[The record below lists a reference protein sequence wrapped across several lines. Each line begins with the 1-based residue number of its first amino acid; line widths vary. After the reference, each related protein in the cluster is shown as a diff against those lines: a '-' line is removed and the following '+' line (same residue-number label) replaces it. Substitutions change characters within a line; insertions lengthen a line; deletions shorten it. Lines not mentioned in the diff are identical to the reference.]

1 MPPWPLHF
9 FSDSAEQIP
18 NDIDFARSFRHPA
31 SGVAP
36 PLSDSPPPG
45 HCLFFRCSPGPTNS
59 APGLS
64 AGLSAAPTARQSPLP
79 VLAPRS
85 ALKLLFSHTIRLS
98 RADRSCRNNNR
109 IAAATFPDCLDL
121 SPEGRSLLRAS
132 LARSVPVSKTSRPR
146 RGTGSRKVN
155 PDRPAQTASGTPH
168 AFLRLGPGGRR
179 CRPPVECKRCH
190 PCCSPAFWLFDHP
203 KLAAACPQERGLV
216 CNASGSLEFSRRIRP
231 RVPNLPFPQ
240 RRGSCSWRFE
250 NYPDLKRRVCPRIQ
264 APCRNSSARCSSPHK
279 DHPPE
284 WDCRLRCLV
293 PPRICREAPA
303 FARGRSPR

>member
-18 NDIDFARSFRHPA
+18 NDIDFARSFRHPV

-36 PLSDSPPPG
+36 PLSDSPPPER
-45 HCLFFRCSPGPTNS
+45 CLFFRCSPGPTNS

-79 VLAPRS
+79 ALALNP
-85 ALKLLFSHTIRLS
+85 AVKLLFSRTFRLS
-98 RADRSCRNNNR
+98 RVDRFCRNNNR
-109 IAAATFPDCLDL
+109 KAAATFPDCLDL

-146 RGTGSRKVN
+146 RGPGSRKMN
-155 PDRPAQTASGTPH
+155 PDRSAQTASGTPH
-168 AFLRLGPGGRR
+168 AFLHLGPGGRR
-179 CRPPVECKRCH
+179 CRPPVGCKRCLL
-190 PCCSPAFWLFDHP
+190 CCSPASWPSDRP
-203 KLAAACPQERGLV
+203 KLAAACLRGRALLYS
-216 CNASGSLEFSRRIRP
+216 ASRFPGLSPRNRRRAL
-231 RVPNLPFPQ
+231 NLPFPK
-240 RRGSCSWRFE
+240 RHGSCSWRSE
-250 NYPDLKRRVCPRIQ
+250 DYPGPARRVCLRIR

-284 WDCRLRCLV
+284 WDCRLRCPVLR
-293 PPRICREAPA
+293 RICREASA
-303 FARGRSPR
+303 SARGRSPR